1 MYSAE
6 YTVQSVEHKSKTWN
20 QHDNKQTNQN
30 KQLIVSNV
38 SISGGRPL
46 KINQSRQRVHRQT
59 SDTSGVGDVSI
70 KPPKI
75 GSIYTRI
82 QR

>member
-1 MYSAE
+1 MNIKVKREINIIIS
-6 YTVQSVEHKSKTWN
+6 Q
-20 QHDNKQTNQN
+20 NQN
-30 KQLIVSNV
+30 KQLIVSNA